1 MAELR
6 LTKAELRNQTLRLAQ
21 LLKYLPTLQL
31 KKALLQAEVLNAHQE
46 LEILLGRVEE
56 QRLAVERLQ
65 PLLAA
70 DSEFDPELVKVEKV
84 HKTFENVAGVELP
97 KLETVEFAPIHLSLF
112 ESPAWAD
119 GLIATV
125 KHFLVSIEKA
135 GVGEQKLHALQKELR
150 EVSTR
155 VNLFEKILIPRTQ
168 KAIKRIKVFLGDL
181 EMSAIAQSK
190 VAKEKILAS
199 RSTTPEHQEETCE

>member
-6 LTKAELRNQTLRLAQ
+6 LTKAELRNQTMKLAQ

-31 KKALLQAEVLNAHQE
+31 KKALLQAEVLNAQQE

-65 PLLAA
+65 PLLGS
-70 DSEFDPELVKVEKV
+70 DYEFDPELVKVEEV
-84 HKTFENVAGVELP
+84 HKTYENVAGVELP
-97 KLETVEFAPIHLSLF
+97 KLESVQFAPIHLSLF
-112 ESPAWAD
+112 ESPAWTD

-125 KHFLVSIEKA
+125 KHFLVAIEKA
-135 GVGEQKLHALQKELR
+135 GVGEQKLKALQEELR

-155 VNLFEKILIPRTQ
+155 VNLFEKILIPRTRQ
-168 KAIKRIKVFLGDL
+168 ALKKIKVFLGDL

-190 VAKEKILAS
+190 VAKEKILE
-199 RSTTPEHQEETCE
+199 RRQVVPSTEEEPCA

>member
-6 LTKAELRNQTLRLAQ
+6 LTKAELRNQTLKLAQ

-31 KKALLQAEVLNAHQE
+31 KKALLQAEVFNAQQE

-56 QRLAVERLQ
+56 QRLAVERMQ
-65 PLLAA
+65 PLLGA
-70 DSEFDPELVKVEKV
+70 DFAFDPEVVRVQEVRKAY
-84 HKTFENVAGVELP
+84 ENVAGVELP
-97 KLETVEFAPIHLSLF
+97 RLESVEFAPISLSLF
-112 ESPAWAD
+112 ESPPWAD
-119 GLIATV
+119 GLVILV
-125 KHFLVSIEKA
+125 KQFLVAIERA
-135 GVGEQKLHALQKELR
+135 GVGEQKLKALQQELR

-168 KAIKRIKVFLGDL
+168 RAIKKIKVFLGDL

-190 VAKEKILAS
+190 VAKEKILERRGQAVLD
-199 RSTTPEHQEETCE
+199 QEQPCA